1 MGTLILAKKSDG
13 LERLEAI
20 RAPVPTLS
28 RGQQLLVVPA
38 VAAAYAKAAQ
48 CAEGERETTYCKTYN
63 DFIYPFPRLMQL
75 AIS

>member
-38 VAAAYAKAAQ
+38 VAAAAAST
-48 CAEGERETTYCKTYN
+48 AETTAARPITIS
-63 DFIYPFPRLMQL
+63 FIR
-75 AIS
+75 SHV

>member
-1 MGTLILAKKSDG
+1 MGTPFLAKKSDG
-13 LERLEAI
+13 LDRLEAI

-48 CAEGERETTYCKTYN
+48 CAEGERERLLTARPITIS
-63 DFIYPFPRLMQL
+63 FIR
-75 AIS
+75 SHV